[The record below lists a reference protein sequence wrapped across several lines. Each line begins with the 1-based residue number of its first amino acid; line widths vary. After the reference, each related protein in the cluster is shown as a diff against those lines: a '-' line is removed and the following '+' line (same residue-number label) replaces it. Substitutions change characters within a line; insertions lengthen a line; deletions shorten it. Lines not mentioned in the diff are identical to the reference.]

1 MLFMVSIFYM
11 KTKIYDAL
19 DRPLGF
25 SLSKK
30 NVTLKSVLVTLQ
42 CIRTLYEILTMP
54 EREITAC

>member
-1 MLFMVSIFYM
+1 M